1 MAVLH
6 ARGELKLEETFVH
19 ESIIGSTFT
28 CRIIEEKPI
37 DGVPAIVPEIC
48 GRAFIT
54 GMSTFM
60 MDPEDPLAEGFE
72 LG

>member
-1 MAVLH
+1 
-6 ARGELKLEETFVH
+6 LKLNETFVH

-28 CRIIEEKPI
+28 CRIIKETVI
-37 DGVPAIVPEIC
+37 DGLVAIVPEIS

-54 GMSTFM
+54 GMCTFM